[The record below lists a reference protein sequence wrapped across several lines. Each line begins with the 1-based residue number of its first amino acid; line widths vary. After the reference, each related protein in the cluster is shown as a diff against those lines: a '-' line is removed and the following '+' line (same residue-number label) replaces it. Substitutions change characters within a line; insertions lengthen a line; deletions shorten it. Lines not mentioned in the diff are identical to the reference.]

1 MSDKKFAFESDNVS
15 IAFYSIAGLGDCLIA
30 RKVFDALVELE
41 PNCVV
46 DYCCVIESHRE
57 FVKAFY
63 GDSKNLNRLLS
74 AQEYRDNQRKYDLA
88 LYVGGCHAIFFEW
101 ANNKRLQAMSPKFLQ
116 CLAKI
121 DDYNKKYILGLGN
134 WKLTLGLRNMTSG
147 KILGKNFFHFLSYEG
162 TLPFHDNKI
171 KIPLLPEYK
180 IKFDALKLNRYITIY
195 TDLPEKERARPK
207 VKAWPLRYFTEYVAR
222 MKKRFPDVEIVQVG
236 GGDEVK
242 VENADRHYLGVELEL
257 TKHIL
262 TNSLLHVGG
271 EGGLIHL
278 ATALET
284 KCLVIFGPN
293 SAEYFG
299 YAQNI
304 NLVSE
309 VCHPCMYIVPDF
321 QVCMLGAKE
330 PPCMLSIT
338 PQLVCDVTSNY
349 LRTLDLKNNA

>member
-1 MSDKKFAFESDNVS
+1 MAEKKFAFESDNVS

-30 RKVFDALVELE
+30 RKVFDAIVELE
-41 PNCVV
+41 PNCVI
-46 DYCCVIESHRE
+46 DYCCTTEAHWE
-57 FVKAFY
+57 FAKAFY
-63 GDSKNLNRLLS
+63 GDSKNLNRLMS
-74 AQEYRDNQRKYDLA
+74 MQEYRDNQRNYDLA

-101 ANNKRLQAMSPKFLQ
+101 VNTNRLQAMSPKFLQ
-116 CLAKI
+116 SLVKI
-121 DDYNKKYILGLGN
+121 DEYNKKYILGLGN
-134 WKLTLGLRNMTSG
+134 WKLTVALRNMIAAR
-147 KILGKNFFHFLSYEG
+147 ILGKDCFHFLSYEG
-162 TLPFHDNKI
+162 ALPIRDNKI

-180 IKFDALKLNRYITIY
+180 IKFDELKLDRYITIY

-207 VKAWPLRYFTEYVAR
+207 VKAWPLRYFREYIAR

-236 GGDEVK
+236 GSDEVK

-262 TNSLLHVGG
+262 ANSLLHVGG
-271 EGGLIHL
+271 EGGLVHL

-284 KCLVIFGPN
+284 KCLVVFGTN
-293 SAEYFG
+293 SHDYTG

-338 PQLVCDVTSNY
+338 PQQVFEVTRNY
-349 LRTLDLKNNA
+349 LKNNA